1 MKLTM
6 KKYLVTALLCGAVLL
21 TSSCGKADSAYK
33 SAVKSMD
40 EGKYEESIESFKSA
54 IKENPEKAEYY
65 IGYGMVLNYEG
76 KYEEAIK
83 EFEKAVQDESC

>member
-40 EGKYEESIESFKSA
+40 EGKY
-54 IKENPEKAEYY
+54 IKA
-65 IGYGMVLNYEG
+65 GG
-76 KYEEAIK
+76 
-83 EFEKAVQDESC
+83 